1 MEERSLWQFLAGS
14 GVRPRVLGGLEWKLP
29 GVDLTR
35 ADRPESWIRVCAQ
48 GLVGR
53 AQPLRA
59 LFLHVDSSGL
69 SKPHCVHKLL
79 LKSKHL
85 HMKLTKERKN
95 QTELNKLGTG
105 NPTVPL
111 ACPSKTGSADGLSL
125 PCISSLA
132 RRRHLRTPS

>member
-35 ADRPESWIRVCAQ
+35 GESWIWVCAQ
-48 GLVGR
+48 GLAGR

-59 LFLHVDSSGL
+59 PFLHVDLSGL

-79 LKSKHL
+79 LKSKYL
-85 HMKLTKERKN
+85 HMELTRKRKN

-105 NPTVPL
+105 NPTVRWLVLPRQEVPWPVPSL
-111 ACPSKTGSADGLSL
+111 HKFPGMQKTLKDSKSAC
-125 PCISSLA
+125 
-132 RRRHLRTPS
+132 